1 MPRNRDG
8 ALATTKCI
16 PPRASSRVFL
26 KMGHDVIF
34 SNSRFTAV
42 FLHQKSMECILL
54 VRYDGC
60 HDI

>member
-1 MPRNRDG
+1 MST
-8 ALATTKCI
+8 LAFKCAMRR
-16 PPRASSRVFL
+16 PLPSRVFL

>member
-1 MPRNRDG
+1 MILKNLSPS
-8 ALATTKCI
+8 KI
-16 PPRASSRVFL
+16 FL

-34 SNSRFTAV
+34 YSRFTAV

>member
-1 MPRNRDG
+1 MILKNLSPS
-8 ALATTKCI
+8 KI
-16 PPRASSRVFL
+16 FL

-34 SNSRFTAV
+34 SNPRFTAV